1 MEEIEFG
8 RAVPGQ
14 AGGKRLGA
22 SGGQVSGPKKEEES
36 PDPSPNLVL
45 LYQFTSGTG

>member
-22 SGGQVSGPKKEEES
+22 SGGQVSGPKRGRV

-45 LYQFTSGTG
+45 LYQFTAPQDS